1 MYKRQVQDV
10 LRHTYASYHLAHFG
24 NCSLLQKEMGH
35 ATPSLLLTRYLNM
48 DGITPITGAM
58 FWTHGLNPPSLLLQ
72 D

>member
-1 MYKRQVQDV
+1 
-10 LRHTYASYHLAHFG
+10 
-24 NCSLLQKEMGH
+24 MGH